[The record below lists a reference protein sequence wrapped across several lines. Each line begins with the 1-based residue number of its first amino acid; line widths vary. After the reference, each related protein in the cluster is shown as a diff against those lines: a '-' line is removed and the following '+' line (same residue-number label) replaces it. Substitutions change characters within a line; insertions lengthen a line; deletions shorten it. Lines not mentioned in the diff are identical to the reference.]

1 MKLYE
6 LLNGIETKTD
16 YIQNPEITMVTD
28 DSRNVRNSSAFVC
41 IKGSKDDGHSFA
53 KKALEKGAAVVIC
66 ERDLGI
72 KNSIIVENTREAY
85 ALMCANFYGNR
96 HKQMKMIGV
105 TGTNGKTTTTFIIK
119 RVLEQNGYKVGV
131 IGTLGAWIGTEHYP
145 TQFTT
150 PNPSVLHRLFY
161 MMRLAGCDACVME
174 VSSQA
179 LAKLRVY
186 GIDFDI
192 GVFTNLSPEHLDYHL
207 DMEKYAKAKTMLMKS
222 SRLCVINADDS
233 YAELMKKSAG
243 GKALTYA
250 IDSTADFFASDI
262 TLSRNGVDYTLN
274 SPKGSF
280 KIDYRSVGS
289 FSVYNSMAAFTVA
302 EIMGLNT
309 ERTLKA
315 LAEADNIRGR
325 MEKIQNNRGINL
337 FIDFAHTPDSLE
349 NVLKTLKK
357 LYDGRLIVVFG
368 CGGDRDRSK
377 RPLMGQV
384 AVKYADITYVTSD
397 NPRTEEPEAIIDD
410 IVSELESNLYVKEAD
425 RTKAIREAIMQAR
438 AGDTVIIA
446 GKGHENYQIIGNEK
460 FRYDEREIIRK
471 ILDNEASF

>member
-131 IGTLGAWIGTEHYP
+131 IGTLGAWIGAEHYP
-145 TQFTT
+145 TRYTT

-161 MMRLAGCDACVME
+161 MMRLAGCDVCVME

-243 GKALTYA
+243 GKVLTYA
-250 IDSTADFFASDI
+250 IDSSADFYASDI

-280 KIDYRSVGS
+280 KVDYSSVGS
-289 FSVYNSMAAFTVA
+289 FSVYNSMAAFVVA

-325 MEKIQNNRGINL
+325 MEKIQNDKGINL

-377 RPLMGQV
+377 RPLMGKV
-384 AVKYADITYVTSD
+384 AVKYADIAFVTSD

-410 IVSELESNLYVKEAD
+410 IVSELESTSYVKEAD

-438 AGDTVIIA
+438 TGDTVIIA
-446 GKGHENYQIIGNEK
+446 GKGHESYQIIGNEK
-460 FRYDEREIIRK
+460 IRYDEREIIRK

>member
-131 IGTLGAWIGTEHYP
+131 IGTLGAWIGAEHYP
-145 TQFTT
+145 TRYTT

-161 MMRLAGCDACVME
+161 MMRLAGCDVCVME

-179 LAKLRVY
+179 LTKLRVY

-243 GKALTYA
+243 GKVLTYA
-250 IDSTADFFASDI
+250 IDSSADFYASDI

-280 KIDYRSVGS
+280 KVDYRSVGS
-289 FSVYNSMAAFTVA
+289 FSVYNSMAAFVVA

-325 MEKIQNNRGINL
+325 MERIQNDKGINL

-377 RPLMGQV
+377 RPLMGKV
-384 AVKYADITYVTSD
+384 AVKYADIAYVTSD

-410 IVSELESNLYVKEAD
+410 IVSELESTSYVKEAD

-438 AGDTVIIA
+438 TGDTVIIA
-446 GKGHENYQIIGNEK
+446 GKGHESYQIIGNEK
-460 FRYDEREIIRK
+460 IRYDEREIIRK